1 MNKLLVAALCGIA
14 MTCSP
19 AHAYAEKLF
28 IVNPASNTGNTFKM
42 SNAFKKDFE
51 AAGYDVELISPGDK
65 CKAYLMLQKVKK
77 IAPTFYVVSPWEQ
90 AKAKAGLLGKNC
102 GPVEPDEDKLIMAYL
117 DHSHIC
123 TFKHKDNPL
132 KILKTMANYT
142 IGTVY
147 PSKFWQGVVDKLNII
162 TLSKNKRIEYSG
174 SGKARAALL
183 AGEIDFAFLS
193 TGNTMKVE
201 SNGGVCTAEIT
212 KHKPIKYGLTIN
224 DVIISINPFDS
235 SIASGWHLFGAT
247 EQQVKTIRTLV
258 KDWYHS
264 TDSAIIKYFGGKHP
278 VNNYAWEVSNSKK
291 VKWIKDAI
299 QTWANAVRK

>member
-123 TFKHKDNPL
+123 TFKHKDNTL